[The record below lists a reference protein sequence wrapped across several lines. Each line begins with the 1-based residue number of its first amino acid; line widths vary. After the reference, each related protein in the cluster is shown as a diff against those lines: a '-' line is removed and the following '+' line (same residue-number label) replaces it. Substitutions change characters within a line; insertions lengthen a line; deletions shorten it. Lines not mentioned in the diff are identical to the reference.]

1 MRPKAAERS
10 VVVLENQKIRPASV
24 IGPMGSEL
32 TLADLPKRNTR
43 RWVSRRKAEVVAAVE
58 GGLIT
63 VDEACERYNLSLE
76 EFASW
81 QRAYDR
87 LGVRA
92 LRATRVQYY
101 REKFSL

>member
-1 MRPKAAERS
+1 
-10 VVVLENQKIRPASV
+10 VFENLKIRPLSV
-24 IGPMGSEL
+24 VGPLGSKL
-32 TLADLPKRNTR
+32 TLKDLPKRSTR

-58 GGLIT
+58 GGLISI
-63 VDEACERYNLSLE
+63 DEACERYALSIE

-87 LGVRA
+87 LGVPA

-101 REKFSL
+101 RDRFGI

>member
-1 MRPKAAERS
+1 M
-10 VVVLENQKIRPASV
+10 LEHQKIRPASIV
-24 IGPMGSEL
+24 GPTGSIM
-32 TLADLPKRNTR
+32 TLRDLPKRNTR

-63 VDEACERYNLSLE
+63 IDEACDRYNLSIE

-81 QRAYDR
+81 QRAYDQ
-87 LGVRA
+87 LGMPA

-101 REKFSL
+101 REKLSH

>member
-1 MRPKAAERS
+1 
-10 VVVLENQKIRPASV
+10 VLENQKIRPVSV
-24 IGPMGSEL
+24 IGPMGDKL
-32 TLADLPKRNTR
+32 TLKDLPKRDTR

-87 LGVRA
+87 LGVPA
-92 LRATRVQYY
+92 LRATRVQFY
-101 REKFSL
+101 RDRFGI